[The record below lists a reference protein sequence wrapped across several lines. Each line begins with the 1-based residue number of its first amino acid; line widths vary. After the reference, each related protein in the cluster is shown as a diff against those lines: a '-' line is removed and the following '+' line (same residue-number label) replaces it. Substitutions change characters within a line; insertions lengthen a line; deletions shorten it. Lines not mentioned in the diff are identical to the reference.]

1 MTGKQSS
8 PNDGETSHNTYKWI
22 LRPNYTDGNALL
34 FAFPEIVEGK
44 FVIRTWQKGEFLVPQ
59 SREPGVAWDLWFEHG
74 VMGRVTSEDI
84 SMSFEDEIFVYNDNV
99 SPESF
104 YELKDS
110 DTHDENL
117 VRTLLELRPETYIN
131 TGCPFRLATS
141 DVDLHQRLYACEFMQ
156 EAMDPMIEQGRWLK
170 TWLDS
175 QELVEEKCRYKTCRE
190 RRIKL
195 SIFCGNHHLKMLN
208 DSASEFD

>member
-8 PNDGETSHNTYKWI
+8 PNDYETSQNTYKWI
-22 LRPNYTDGNALL
+22 FRPNYIDGNELL
-34 FAFPEIVEGK
+34 SAFPEIVEGK

-74 VMGRVTSEDI
+74 VLGRVTSEDI
-84 SMSFEDEIFVYNDNV
+84 SMSFEDEIFVYNGSA
-99 SPESF
+99 SPDSF
-104 YELKDS
+104 YELKAS
-110 DTHDENL
+110 DTQDENL

-141 DVDLHQRLYACEFMQ
+141 DVNLHQRLHACELFQ
-156 EAMDPMIEQGRWLK
+156 EALDPLIEQGRWLK

-175 QELVEEKCRYKTCRE
+175 QESAEEECRHEACRE

-195 SIFCGNHHLKMLN
+195 SIYCGRHQLNMLN
-208 DSASEFD
+208 DSASELD